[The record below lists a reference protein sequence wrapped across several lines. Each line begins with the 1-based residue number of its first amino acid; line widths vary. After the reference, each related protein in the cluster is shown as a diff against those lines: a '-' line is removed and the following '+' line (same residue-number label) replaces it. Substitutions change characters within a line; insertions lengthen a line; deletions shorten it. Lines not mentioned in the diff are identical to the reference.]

1 MTRLY
6 WNGVAFAPLNK
17 GVSDQVAVAL
27 ADQNAVATANV
38 IAIERY
44 RGRRYLQRNGF
55 AVCR

>member
-17 GVSDQVAVAL
+17 RVSDHSAVAL
-27 ADQNAVATANV
+27 AEQNAVAAANV

>member
-17 GVSDQVAVAL
+17 RVSDQAAVAL
-27 ADQNAVATANV
+27 AEQNAVAAANV

-55 AVCR
+55 AACR